1 MSSNIGGF
9 TSESSGTSKGTVSS
23 TPYTVLL
30 VSVLSAKGFTF
41 RVVVPLSADIVV
53 PVRFTFH
60 VVVPL
65 TVVVPDSCG
74 FNSQNSPLP
83 I

>member
-9 TSESSGTSKGTVSS
+9 TSESSGTSEGTVSP

-30 VSVLSAKGFTF
+30 VSVLSPRGFTF
-41 RVVVPLSADIVV
+41 HVVVPLSADIVV

-60 VVVPL
+60 LIVPL
-65 TVVVPDSCG
+65 TVVVPDSHG
-74 FNSQNSPLP
+74 FNSQNNPLP